1 MSDLIFQIK
10 ADVKDIDELL
20 DMIRSTALTD
30 YIRFDL
36 NGDGDT
42 DDVVDGQPESQP
54 LQLINPAGVF
64 KEYCMIADIPSTMKV
79 GDVISLNKGWY
90 KGLVFNVPGAEVLIN
105 GEWIACTQDNADKI
119 KAQNLMN
126 LEWRLN
132 GGLLSQYGYK
142 TGDTVSGQLV
152 AVDDEW
158 NGLSLVKDIT
168 FTIDDASAIST
179 PVLDAPA
186 ETWYTVEGH
195 RLKDKP
201 IKPGIY
207 IVNGQKVTVK

>member
-1 MSDLIFQIK
+1 MK
-10 ADVKDIDELL
+10 ADVEDVDELL
-20 DMIRSTALTD
+20 DIIRSTALTD

-42 DDVVDGQPESQP
+42 DDVVDGQPESLP

-64 KEYCMIADIPSTMKV
+64 KEYCMVTNLPT
-79 GDVISLNKGWY
+79 SLKANETVALEKGYY
-90 KGLVFNVPGAEVLIN
+90 KGIIFNIPGTEVLID

-119 KAQNLMN
+119 KAQNPMN

-132 GGLLSQYGYK
+132 GGLLSKYGYK

-179 PVLDAPA
+179 PMLDAPA
-186 ETWYTVEGH
+186 ETWYTVDGH
-195 RLKDKP
+195 RLSTKP
-201 IKPGIY
+201 SKPGIY
-207 IVNGQKVTVK
+207 IVNGKKVSVK